1 MKIIFTDHAKVKFEI
16 LKRHGFEVR
25 EEKIRDIIKNPETKS
40 KGRKDRFII
49 HGQVDDTH
57 VIRVILEIES
67 NNIKIIT
74 FYPARR
80 ERYENQL

>member
-1 MKIIFTDHAKVKFEI
+1 MKIIFTNHAKVKFEI
-16 LKRHGFEVR
+16 LKRHGFEVS
-25 EEKIRDIIKNPETKS
+25 EKQIRDIVEKPDTKS
-40 KGRKDRFII
+40 KGRKDRFIVQ
-49 HGQVDDTH
+49 GPVDDTH
-57 VIRVILEIES
+57 VIRIILEIES

>member
-1 MKIIFTDHAKVKFEI
+1 MKIIFTDHAKVKFKI
-16 LKRHGFEVR
+16 LKRHGFEIS
-25 EEKIRDIIKNPETKS
+25 EKQIRDIVKKPDNKS
-40 KGRKDRFII
+40 KGKKDRLIVQSPI
-49 HGQVDDTH
+49 DDTH
-57 VIRVILEIES
+57 VIRIIVEKEG

>member
-1 MKIIFTDHAKVKFEI
+1 MKIIFTAHAKVKFKI
-16 LKRHGFEVR
+16 LKRHGFEIS
-25 EEKIRDIIKNPETKS
+25 EKQIRDIVKKPDNKS
-40 KGRKDRFII
+40 KGRKDRLIVQGPI
-49 HGQVDDTH
+49 DDTH
-57 VIRVILEIES
+57 VIRVIVEKEG

>member
-1 MKIIFTDHAKVKFEI
+1 MKIIFTDHAKVKFKI
-16 LKRHGFEVR
+16 LKRHGFEIS
-25 EEKIRDIIKNPETKS
+25 EKQIRDIVKKPDNKS
-40 KGRKDRFII
+40 KGRKDRLIVQSPI
-49 HGQVDDTH
+49 DDTH
-57 VIRVILEIES
+57 VIRIIVEKEG

>member
-1 MKIIFTDHAKVKFEI
+1 MKIIFTDHAKVKFKI
-16 LKRHGFEVR
+16 LKRHGFEIS
-25 EEKIRDIIKNPETKS
+25 EKQIRDIVKKPDNKS
-40 KGRKDRFII
+40 KGKKDRLIVQSPI
-49 HGQVDDTH
+49 DDTH
-57 VIRVILEIES
+57 VIRVIVEKEG

>member
-16 LKRHGFEVR
+16 LKRHGFEVS
-25 EEKIRDIIKNPETKS
+25 EKQVRDIIEKPDTKS
-40 KGRKDRFII
+40 KGRKDRFIVQ
-49 HGQVDDTH
+49 GTVDDTH
-57 VIRVILEIES
+57 VIRVIFEIES
-67 NNIKIIT
+67 TNIKIIT

>member
-1 MKIIFTDHAKVKFEI
+1 MKIIFTDHAKVKFKI
-16 LKRHGFEVR
+16 LKRHGFKVS
-25 EEKIRDIIKNPETKS
+25 EKQIRDIVEKPDTKS
-40 KGRKDRFII
+40 KGRKDRFIVQ
-49 HGQVDDTH
+49 GPVDDTH

>member
-1 MKIIFTDHAKVKFEI
+1 MKIIFTDHAKVKFKI
-16 LKRHGFEVR
+16 LKRHGFEVS
-25 EEKIRDIIKNPETKS
+25 EKQIRDIVEKPDTKS
-40 KGRKDRFII
+40 KGRKDRFIVQ
-49 HGQVDDTH
+49 GQVDDTH

-67 NNIKIIT
+67 NNIKIVT

>member
-1 MKIIFTDHAKVKFEI
+1 MTEHAKVKFKI
-16 LKRHGFEVR
+16 LKRHGFEVS
-25 EEKIRDIIKNPETKS
+25 EKQIRDIVERPTKS

>member
-16 LKRHGFEVR
+16 LKRHGFEVN
-25 EEKIRDIIKNPETKS
+25 EKQVRDIIEKPDTKC
-40 KGRKDRFII
+40 KGRKDRFVVQ
-49 HGQVDDTH
+49 GTVDDNH
-57 VIRVILEIES
+57 VIRVIFEIES

>member
-1 MKIIFTDHAKVKFEI
+1 MKIIFTDHAKIKFKI
-16 LKRHGFEVR
+16 LKRHGFEVS
-25 EEKIRDIIKNPETKS
+25 EKKIRDIMEKPDTKS
-40 KGRKDRFII
+40 KGRKDRLIVQGI
-49 HGQVDDTH
+49 VDDTH

>member
-1 MKIIFTDHAKVKFEI
+1 MNIIFTDHATVKFKI
-16 LKRHGFEVR
+16 LKQHGFEIN
-25 EEKIRDIIKNPETKS
+25 EKQVRDIVENPDTKS

-49 HGQVDDTH
+49 QGPVDDTH
-57 VIRVILEIES
+57 VIRVIFEIES